1 MTHPKLSLRRPLAIL
16 GATFV
21 GLAATFAVAA
31 PASAHAGAL
40 TGTHRCDTETG
51 EWVVNWTV
59 LNDMD
64 TKKAKVKKVDPLT
77 PAGTTLTG
85 DIKVDAQVPV
95 RVGSMAD
102 QNNWGRLQG
111 EQRVPASEKS
121 ASLSVQLTWPQFS
134 GKPTYSKTIT
144 FEGTCA
150 KPTPPTTPATP
161 TPSATPT
168 KPQEVTKPTASFS
181 SDCDGTVTVI
191 LNNGKDATVP
201 VELVVSAKDFS
212 KTVSVKPNSN
222 SEPIVVPAGAGTIK
236 VTEKGKAVGDAY
248 TWKES
253 ADCVPPGEP
262 TGNFG
267 STCDEL
273 LFEVSNPENG
283 KTVTVTF
290 TPNKGEPKTI
300 TVEPGKTET
309 AKFPGEEGLTV
320 TPSSEGME
328 DTTPVA
334 WEKPA
339 DCTSGTGAG
348 EGDLPLTGAAAGGIA
363 AAAAVLLAA
372 GAVLFVVA
380 RRRRVRFTA

>member
-21 GLAATFAVAA
+21 GLAATLAVAA
-31 PASAHAGAL
+31 PASAHAGDL
-40 TGTHRCDTETG
+40 KGTHRCDTVTG
-51 EWVVNWTV
+51 EWVVDWTV

-64 TKKAKVKKVDPLT
+64 SKVAKIEKVISLT
-77 PAGTTLTG
+77 PAGTNLTG
-85 DIKVDAQVPV
+85 ITVGAEVPK
-95 RVGSMAD
+95 RNGAMSNQD
-102 QNNWGRLQG
+102 SWGKLTG
-111 EQRVPASEKS
+111 EQRVPASASS
-121 ASLSVQLTWPQFS
+121 ASLSVELKWPQFS
-134 GKPTYSKTIT
+134 GKPVYSKTIT

-150 KPTPPTTPATP
+150 KPTPPTTPTTP
-161 TPSATPT
+161 TNPTPPA
-168 KPQEVTKPTASFS
+168 KVTKPTASFS

-191 LNNGKDATVP
+191 LSNGKDATDD
-201 VELVVSAKDFS
+201 VELVVSAKEFN
-212 KTVSVKPNSN
+212 KKVTVAPNGS

-236 VTEKGKAVGDAY
+236 ITEGDKAVGDSY
-248 TWKES
+248 TWTKSE
-253 ADCVPPGEP
+253 DCVPPGEP
-262 TGNFG
+262 TGNYG

-273 LFEVSNPENG
+273 LFEVTNPENG
-283 KTVTVTF
+283 KTVTITF

-309 AKFPGEEGLTV
+309 AKFPAEEGLTV

-328 DTTPVA
+328 ESGPIA

-339 DCTSGTGAG
+339 DCAEGGAG
-348 EGDLPLTGAAAGGIA
+348 AGDDGPTLPLTGAAAGGIA

-372 GAVLFVVA
+372 GAVLFVVF